1 MTRAELAAK
10 VADIL
15 KISNVKADV
24 IVSTVLDGLKRGL
37 MDDGNVILR
46 GFGRFQVHQK
56 QERAGRNP
64 KTGEPATIAARK
76 VVKFKAGRDLKGL
89 VNN

>member
-1 MTRAELAAK
+1 MTRAELAIK

-24 IVSTVLDGLKRGL
+24 IVSTVLDGLRQGL
-37 MDDGNVILR
+37 ADDGDVILR
-46 GFGRFQVHQK
+46 GFGRFQVQHK
-56 QERAGRNP
+56 RERAGRNP
-64 KTGEPATIAARK
+64 KTGEPAIISARK
-76 VVKFKAGRDLKGL
+76 VVKFKAGRDLKVL